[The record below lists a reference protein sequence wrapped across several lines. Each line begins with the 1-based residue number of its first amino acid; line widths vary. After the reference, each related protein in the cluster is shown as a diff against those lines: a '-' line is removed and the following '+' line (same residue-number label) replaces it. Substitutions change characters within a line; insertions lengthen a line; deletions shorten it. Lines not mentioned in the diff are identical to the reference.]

1 MPNNLIDRILIIG
14 LGSIGKRHLRLAREL
29 MPKVDIRVMRHVATN
44 EVSEYANGYFF
55 NIEDSVAFA
64 PQIAV
69 IASPA
74 PFHIAVAQI
83 LAEAGAHLLIEKPL
97 SASLSGISQLIDTCQ
112 KQRVLLLTGYNLR
125 FFSSLQRYREFLDEG
140 MIGKILSVR
149 CDIGQYLPSWR
160 SDRDYRQCVSARHKL
175 GGGALLELSHE
186 LDYLR
191 WIFGEVEWVKAT
203 LSRQSKLEIDVED
216 TAHLTLGFLSTIDGH
231 QLIAAVNLDFIRHDT
246 TRLCVAI
253 GEKGSLRWNGI
264 SGVVD
269 FYGVGSGGWQELF
282 RHPEKRDDSYMAEWK
297 NLLESIAEHKTP
309 MITAEDGLKVMEI
322 IEAARQSDI
331 SGGARFDLTTLK
343 AKGTD
348 L

>member
-1 MPNNLIDRILIIG
+1 
-14 LGSIGKRHLRLAREL
+14 
-29 MPKVDIRVMRHVATN
+29 MPKADIRVMRHLTTN
-44 EVSEYANGYFF
+44 KVPEYANGCFF
-55 NIEDSVAFA
+55 NIEDSIAFA

-74 PFHIAVAQI
+74 PFHIAAAQS
-83 LAEAGAHLLIEKPL
+83 LAEAGVHLLIEKPL
-97 SASLSGISQLIDTCQ
+97 SVSLNGISQLIETCQ
-112 KQRVLLLTGYNLR
+112 KHGVLISTGYNLR

-140 MIGKILSVR
+140 IIGKILSVR

-160 SDRDYRQCVSARHKL
+160 SDRDYRQGVSARHEL

-203 LSRQSKLEIDVED
+203 LSRQSKLEMDVED
-216 TAHLTLGFLSTIDGH
+216 TAHLTLGFFSTLDGH
-231 QLIAAVNLDFIRHDT
+231 ELIATVNLDFIRHDT
-246 TRLCVAI
+246 TRLCLAI

-264 SGVVD
+264 VGVVD
-269 FYGVGSGGWQELF
+269 LYEVGSAGWRELF
-282 RHPEKRDDSYMAEWK
+282 RHPEQRDDSYIAEWK
-297 NLLESIAEHKTP
+297 SFLESIAEHKTP
-309 MITAEDGLKVMEI
+309 MISGEDGLKVMEI

-331 SGGARFDLTTLK
+331 SGGARFDLMTRK
-343 AKGTD
+343 AKGID